1 MNNLLE
7 VCCGS
12 YEDALQ
18 ASIAKAH
25 RIELNSALYLGGLT
39 PSLGTLIKVKEQ
51 TNIKT
56 ICMIRP
62 RAGGFHYSSE
72 DIEVMF
78 RDAKILLDNGADGL
92 AFGFLNED
100 STIDSSQTKKMI
112 DLIHSYQKEAVFH
125 RAIDVSKNYE
135 EAINTLIE
143 LGCDRILTSGSRATV
158 NEGKDVM
165 KATYATYGSKIEF
178 VMGSGVNES
187 NAQQLIDYTGI
198 NQVHSSCKN
207 YKIDPTTSNEYVSY
221 QYLESNK
228 YEVVDSEKAKAIL
241 NAISNNK

>member
-12 YEDALQ
+12 FEDALQ
-18 ASIAKAH
+18 ADKAH
-25 RIELNSALYLGGLT
+25 AQRIELNSALYLGGLT
-39 PSLGTLIKVKEQ
+39 PSLGSLIKTKTL

-56 ICMIRP
+56 VCMVRP
-62 RAGGFHYSSE
+62 RAGGFCYSND

-78 RDAKILLDNGADGL
+78 TDAILLLENGADGL

-100 STIDSSQTKKMI
+100 STIKYDLTKKMI

-135 EAINTLIE
+135 ESIKALIE
-143 LGCDRILTSGSRATV
+143 LGCDRILTSGSYATV
-158 NEGKDVM
+158 NEGKDIM
-165 KATYATYGSKIEF
+165 KSAYETYGSKIEF
-178 VMGSGVNES
+178 VMGSGVNEN

-198 NQVHSSCKN
+198 HQVHSSCKGF
-207 YKIDPTTSNEYVSY
+207 KEDPTTSNQHVSY
-221 QYLESNK
+221 QYLDSNN
-228 YEVVDSEKAKAIL
+228 YEVVDIDKVKAIL
-241 NAISNNK
+241 NAIK

>member
-12 YEDALQ
+12 FEDALQ
-18 ASIAKAH
+18 ADKAH
-25 RIELNSALYLGGLT
+25 AQRIELNSALYLGGLT
-39 PSLGTLIKVKEQ
+39 PSLGSLIKTKTL

-56 ICMIRP
+56 VCMVRP
-62 RAGGFHYSSE
+62 RAGGFCYSND

-78 RDAKILLDNGADGL
+78 TDAILLLENGADGL

-100 STIDSSQTKKMI
+100 STINYDLTKKMI

-135 EAINTLIE
+135 ESIKTLIE
-143 LGCDRILTSGSRATV
+143 LGCDRILTSGSYANV
-158 NEGKDVM
+158 SEGKEVM
-165 KATYATYGSKIEF
+165 KSAYETYGSKIEF
-178 VMGSGVNES
+178 VMGSGVNEN

-198 NQVHSSCKN
+198 QQVHSSCKG
-207 YKIDPTTSNEYVSY
+207 YKEDPTTSKQHVSY
-221 QYLESNK
+221 QYLESNN
-228 YEVVDSEKAKAIL
+228 YEVVDINKVKAIL
-241 NAISNNK
+241 NAIK